1 MDSRISICVV
11 TQQLG
16 NVVSGVG
23 TYASS
28 LIRHLVQDGHD
39 LTVVAPASERP
50 LGDLPYR
57 FVGVPQPLMQSN
69 HARWITLSISF
80 ARALSRLD
88 KGTHFDLIHFTD
100 AREACF
106 TKNTTPLVG
115 TVNDTYSALLDSPN
129 VYRQQYHDWI
139 SRWLY
144 YLFVHFMEHRS
155 IPRLNGIIANS
166 YFTAQTIQDQY
177 QVPSDKLYT
186 CYYCTEAERFLC
198 ASQKRAEYLPHPP
211 RIICVGGNFQRKG
224 IPDLIS
230 ASRIVLDQVP
240 DTEFCVVGRDANAP
254 ALEQDCMK
262 LGVSNQFHFLGWKSP
277 DDLIDLYAQST
288 LYVMPS
294 LTEAFGIVFLEA
306 MAAGLPVIGT
316 SVGGIPEI
324 IQDGVNGRLV
334 PPRNPTA
341 LADTIL
347 GLIRQP
353 EEQERLRRGG
363 LERIQQ
369 FTSDNGMKCT
379 YSVYESVLSRFKG

>member
-1 MDSRISICVV
+1 
-11 TQQLG
+11 
-16 NVVSGVG
+16 
-23 TYASS
+23 
-28 LIRHLVQDGHD
+28 
-39 LTVVAPASERP
+39 
-50 LGDLPYR
+50 
-57 FVGVPQPLMQSN
+57 
-69 HARWITLSISF
+69 
-80 ARALSRLD
+80 
-88 KGTHFDLIHFTD
+88 
-100 AREACF
+100 
-106 TKNTTPLVG
+106 
-115 TVNDTYSALLDSPN
+115 
-129 VYRQQYHDWI
+129 
-139 SRWLY
+139 
-144 YLFVHFMEHRS
+144 
-155 IPRLNGIIANS
+155 
-166 YFTAQTIQDQY
+166 
-177 QVPSDKLYT
+177 
-186 CYYCTEAERFLC
+186 
-198 ASQKRAEYLPHPP
+198 
-211 RIICVGGNFQRKG
+211 
-224 IPDLIS
+224 
-230 ASRIVLDQVP
+230 
-240 DTEFCVVGRDANAP
+240 
-254 ALEQDCMK
+254 MK